1 MRGARCVTRELSMP
15 SGRQLDNFTTN
26 ERERSGV
33 QDWCSLGS
41 FMFIRVHS
49 WFKYLRGLR
58 NPLETVLEVEF
69 GDEIEMKSKAAL
81 RSAGRRSRAR
91 TNRGASHTTSHAPR
105 LPIRLLT
112 AVPICDGHDSAI
124 NTINL
129 EFIRQGIEV
138 IYLGYHRSAGD
149 IVRAA
154 IQEDARAV
162 GLSSYN
168 GGHVEFFTEVVR
180 LLKSQGA
187 RDIGVFGGGGGTI
200 TRADAR
206 IMHKNGVKR
215 IFAAGTP
222 LAEMVD
228 FVKQTYGAPR
238 RASIPTGGRA
248 TAITDRRLAKL
259 LTAAELNVQRSTF
272 GVQHSAK
279 PTRVIGI
286 TGPGGAGKTTL
297 IDELVLRFL
306 RSQTQG
312 RLAILSHDPSLV
324 GRGALLGDRAT
335 MIYSQEDRVFMRSL
349 ATRGRAGGLSP
360 ATEPCLELLK
370 RCAFDLVVV
379 ETVGIGQEALPFGGH
394 LVDKSILVMSPDY
407 GSRLQLQKIVML
419 DVSDIVVL
427 NKSDLAAAKTAAA
440 EIEQRLT
447 LNQRGQKLFCTVAKR
462 HRDPGV
468 DDVFQWLQP

>member
-1 MRGARCVTRELSMP
+1 
-15 SGRQLDNFTTN
+15 
-26 ERERSGV
+26 
-33 QDWCSLGS
+33 
-41 FMFIRVHS
+41 
-49 WFKYLRGLR
+49 
-58 NPLETVLEVEF
+58 
-69 GDEIEMKSKAAL
+69 MKAKIAL
-81 RSAGRRSRAR
+81 RPGKNLSRSRAGTAPPAAPR
-91 TNRGASHTTSHAPR
+91 TTHHESR

-129 EFIRQGIEV
+129 ELIRQGIEV

-154 IQEDARAV
+154 IQEDARAI

-168 GGHVEFFTEVVR
+168 GGHVEFFAEVVR
-180 LLKSQGA
+180 LLKANGA

-200 TRADAR
+200 TPADAR
-206 IMHKNGVKR
+206 TMQKNGVDR
-215 IFAAGTP
+215 IFFAGTP
-222 LAEMVD
+222 LAEMVE
-228 FVKQTYGAPR
+228 FVKKTYGAPR
-238 RASIPTGGRA
+238 SVSIPNASREA
-248 TAITDRRLAKL
+248 AVTDRRLAKL

-272 GVQHSAK
+272 NVQRPTFGVQRSAR
-279 PTRVIGI
+279 PCRVVGI

-306 RSQTQG
+306 GNDAQSH
-312 RLAILSHDPSLV
+312 LAILSHDPSLV

-335 MIYSQEDRVFMRSL
+335 MIYSQDDRVFMRSL

-370 RCAFDLVVV
+370 RCGFDLVVV
-379 ETVGIGQEALPFGGH
+379 ETVGIGQEAMPFGRG
-394 LVDKSILVMSPDY
+394 LVDRTILVMSPDY

-419 DVSDIVVL
+419 DVADIVVL

-440 EIEQRLT
+440 EIEQRLA
-447 LNQRGQKLFCTVAKR
+447 LNHRDQKLFCTVAKR
-462 HRDPGV
+462 HRDAGV
-468 DDVFQWLQP
+468 DALLQLLKP